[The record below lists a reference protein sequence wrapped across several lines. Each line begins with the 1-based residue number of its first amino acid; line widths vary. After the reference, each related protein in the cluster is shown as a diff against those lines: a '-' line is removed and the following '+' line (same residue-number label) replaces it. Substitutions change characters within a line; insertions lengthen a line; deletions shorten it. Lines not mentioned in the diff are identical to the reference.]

1 MKIENEQKRQ
11 FEELENQKA
20 IEDVKRTEQEEKY

>member
-20 IEDVKRTEQEEKY
+20 IEDVKRMEQEEKY